1 MKKEELYEKL
11 MRAIMLIEDG
21 APHMAKRLLEELVNK
36 VTFMK

>member
-1 MKKEELYEKL
+1 MSKEELYEKL

-21 APHMAKRLLEELVNK
+21 APHMAKRLLEELAHK